1 MRSTLG
7 CCEGDTLRGE
17 QTTATAKFGG
27 CRVSSSALGGFK
39 PSGLKLE
46 GGRVME
52 RGGAWSGGVTSCHP
66 RFPRRRPEESVSE
79 IPVLPREVLQVLSQR
94 LGQCVAQVPRE
105 EGGGASLGQ
114 ALLLLKFFIIICR
127 WVTAHHHCGVGWGV
141 GPGFPPTMGVPGFG
155 HPGAAGSAPNAARL
169 CMKCSI
175 PPSPPRVA
183 SPSKKCI
190 ITPPE
195 VHHITPKR
203 SIYPALKHSI
213 PPKAQH
219 PPTKCIIP
227 SPPQSASHPLGP
239 STSCQPTE
247 GDPWQ
252 QHPHEAV
259 TSVSPG
265 QGGGRDTH
273 THDPPRVI
281 PLLPSHRQDSAE
293 DAPWFAPAAALS
305 PPDPPTM
312 H

>member
-127 WVTAHHHCGVGWGV
+127 WVTAHHHCGVGGGGGRSWL
-141 GPGFPPTMGVPGFG
+141 PPYHG
-155 HPGAAGSAPNAARL
+155 GS
-169 CMKCSI
+169 
-175 PPSPPRVA
+175 RVR
-183 SPSKKCI
+183 SSRRCRI
-190 ITPPE
+190 S
-195 VHHITPKR
+195 PKR
-203 SIYPALKHSI
+203 SPALHEV
-213 PPKAQH
+213 QH
-219 PPTKCIIP
+219 PPI
-227 SPPQSASHPLGP
+227 
-239 STSCQPTE
+239 TSK
-247 GDPWQ
+247 G
-252 QHPHEAV
+252 
-259 TSVSPG
+259 S
-265 QGGGRDTH
+265 
-273 THDPPRVI
+273 I
-281 PLLPSHRQDSAE
+281 PLKKVHHH
-293 DAPWFAPAAALS
+293 
-305 PPDPPTM
+305 PP
-312 H
+312 